1 VLPQKLKLKTF
12 FIEAKKSQFLS
23 FFILIFLEVFCH
35 QASSH
40 FGNQHKNLDFF
51 IPHMTYLKENNFY
64 LAEEHF
70 FKFLA
75 QKPIFAKS
83 SSNYKKILCPNCS
96 LSLFLIQK

>member
-1 VLPQKLKLKTF
+1 
-12 FIEAKKSQFLS
+12 
-23 FFILIFLEVFCH
+23 
-35 QASSH
+35 
-40 FGNQHKNLDFF
+40 
-51 IPHMTYLKENNFY
+51 MTYLKENNFY